1 MDLIQGQFP
10 EGVEFGGGR
19 RKSREGRRATGG
31 LTDGFNLLNEKVQK
45 TLGRWTPCDGRHS
58 IQPHDGGEGPP
69 QLTRLARVFRNTGQP
84 VAVLL
89 ETIVVGIV
97 GAIANG
103 VVMLIFLT
111 QTKKTKLTTSSK
123 FVINHL
129 CLDLFS
135 CLSVVITYGWKIAN
149 RKLETN
155 WNYWTCYLI
164 GSETLLWCGVNS
176 SVTNLVVLTLERY
189 SKIVHTSM
197 HQTYYRNWMT
207 YVLLASSWFLGFLV
221 VAPTNFVSFSYHRDG
236 FAVTCDGFAN
246 WTNVY
251 VGLFFGIFVFFFNY
265 ANPMLVFIVCYWRI
279 ILAIRKSATFFSR
292 SNSGVNQMH
301 HRNEVALVKTMIIIT
316 TLFGNMLVAK

>member
-1 MDLIQGQFP
+1 M
-10 EGVEFGGGR
+10 
-19 RKSREGRRATGG
+19 
-31 LTDGFNLLNEKVQK
+31 
-45 TLGRWTPCDGRHS
+45 
-58 IQPHDGGEGPP
+58 
-69 QLTRLARVFRNTGQP
+69 
-84 VAVLL
+84 
-89 ETIVVGIV
+89 IVVGIV

-103 VVMLIFLT
+103 VVMCIFLT

-123 FVINHL
+123 FVINQL

-149 RKLETN
+149 RQLETN
-155 WNYWTCYLI
+155 WNYWTCYLV

-189 SKIVHTSM
+189 SKIVHTSI
-197 HQTYYRNWMT
+197 HQAYYRNWMT

-221 VAPTNFVSFSYHRDG
+221 VAPTNFVSFSCHQDG

-246 WTNVY
+246 LTNAY
-251 VGLFFGIFVFFFNY
+251 VGLFFGIFMFFFNY

-279 ILAIRKSATFFSR
+279 ILVIRKSATFFSR

-301 HRNEVALVKTMIIIT
+301 HKNEVALVNTMIIIT
-316 TLFGNMLVAK
+316 TLFGICWSPNDILLRVSFIQC